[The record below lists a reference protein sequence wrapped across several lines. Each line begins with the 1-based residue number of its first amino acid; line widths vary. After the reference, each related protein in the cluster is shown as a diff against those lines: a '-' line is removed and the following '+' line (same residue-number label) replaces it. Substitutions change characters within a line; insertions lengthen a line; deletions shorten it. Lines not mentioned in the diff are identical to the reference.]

1 MDDRFER
8 AKKRIGNIIAQLK
21 AVDWNFYSGW
31 SDFEGNFPNSIGEAS
46 GASRQVFWDYNH
58 EDFVLKVGFGKE
70 DAKYCEKEE
79 TVYLA
84 AKEQGLEKY
93 FGWTA
98 YICTVDNMDIYAMEF
113 LDCDECRV
121 SDDSYQYHY
130 ELYCDENELD
140 PNTDEAREQWEDL
153 LESDWSMSMDNSDA
167 VTEWFL
173 DRLDWQERNELSIF
187 LRDWDINDLHAANV
201 GYRGN
206 MPVFADYAGWG
217 W

>member
-1 MDDRFER
+1 ME
-8 AKKRIGNIIAQLK
+8 
-21 AVDWNFYSGW
+21 
-31 SDFEGNFPNSIGEAS
+31 
-46 GASRQVFWDYNH
+46 
-58 EDFVLKVGFGKE
+58 
-70 DAKYCEKEE
+70 
-79 TVYLA
+79 
-84 AKEQGLEKY
+84 
-93 FGWTA
+93 
-98 YICTVDNMDIYAMEF
+98 IYAMEF

-121 SDDSYQYHY
+121 SDDSYEYHY

-153 LESDWSMSMDNSDA
+153 LESNWSISVDSSDA

-173 DRLDWQERNELSIF
+173 DRLDWQERNELLIF

-201 GYRGN
+201 GYRGS

>member
-8 AKKRIGNIIAQLK
+8 AKKRIGNIIAHLK
-21 AVDWNFYSGW
+21 KVGWNFKWGW
-31 SDFEGNFPNSIGEAS
+31 DGPCHELPDNIGEAS

-58 EDFVLKVGFGKE
+58 EDFVLKVGLGKGDE
-70 DAKYCEKEE
+70 KYCEKEE
-79 TVYLA
+79 QVYCA

-98 YICTVDNMDIYAMEF
+98 YICTIDDMEIYAMEF

-121 SDDSYQYHY
+121 SDDSYEYHY

-153 LESDWSMSMDNSDA
+153 LESNWSVSVDSSDA

-173 DRLDWQERNELSIF
+173 DRLDWQEHDELSIF
-187 LRDWDINDLHAANV
+187 LNDWQINDLHAANI

-206 MPVFADYAGWG
+206 MPVFADYAGYG